1 MDVNSIV
8 EAIKK
13 AKESSKKRNFSQ
25 SFDLIVNLKDL
36 DMKRPEH
43 QVDFF
48 IQLPHGKG
56 KPIKVAGLIGP
67 ELIDEAKANLDFFV
81 LQDDF
86 DKFADKKKQKKL
98 ADEYD
103 FFLGQANLMTKIA
116 AVFGRTLGPR
126 AKMPNPK
133 AGCVVPPKIALK
145 PLVDR
150 LKKTIRVSAKTQPI
164 LQVMVGHEKMD
175 DKQVAEN
182 FFAVY
187 NQLLSVLPNGK
198 QNIRNVALKLTMGA
212 PIKLEV

>member
-1 MDVNSIV
+1 MDVNQII

-25 SFDLIVNLKDL
+25 SFDLIANLKDL

-56 KPIKVAGLIGP
+56 KTIKVAGLVGP

-86 DKFADKKKQKKL
+86 DKYADKKKQKKL

-103 FFLGQANLMTKIA
+103 FFVGQANLMTKIA

-126 AKMPNPK
+126 GKMPNPK
-133 AGCVVPPKIALK
+133 AGCVVPPKISLK
-145 PLVDR
+145 PLVEK

-164 LQVMVGHEKMD
+164 LQVMIGHEKMD

-182 FFAVY
+182 LFAVY
-187 NQLLSVLPNGK
+187 NQLLAALPNGK
-198 QNIRNVALKLTMGA
+198 QNIRNVALKLTMGG
-212 PIKLEV
+212 PVKLDV